1 MNKRVVNTAKD
12 YELIL
17 KDRFGNALDKKFVLK
32 AGKNELEIP
41 QNCGYY
47 QSVQNERFFIYEGE
61 GELDFEKE
69 CTQKYDFEKL
79 NVRFL
84 DYFLG
89 NLQEK
94 HHENADENEKKLIKS
109 FVELMEFNEKYE
121 KPKIIP
127 PYYAA
132 VLTLIFV
139 GKDS

>member
-1 MNKRVVNTAKD
+1 MNKRVVSVAKD

-47 QSVQNERFFIYEGE
+47 QSLQNERFFIYEGE

-79 NVRFL
+79 NVCFL

-89 NLQEK
+89 NSQKK
-94 HHENADENEKKLIKS
+94 HHENADENEKKLIES
-109 FVELMEFNEKYE
+109 FVKLMEFNEKCE
-121 KPKIIP
+121 KPKIVP

-132 VLTLIFV
+132 ALTLIFV
-139 GKDS
+139 KD